1 MEKKIIYRMSSP
13 YRDEFRI
20 TGYEFGEGEKTVAI
34 IGAMRGD
41 EIQQQYVCAQIVKR
55 LMKIENDGKIDKG
68 CKILVIPNANPFSMN
83 LEKRFWSMDN
93 TDINRMFPGYDKG
106 ETTQRIA
113 AALFD
118 TLKNYTYGIQLASF
132 YMPGEFVPHVRML
145 DTGYQDTA
153 DARFFELPYI
163 YVRKPRPYDST
174 MLNYNWQ
181 IWNTFAFS
189 IYSGLT
195 NQLNT
200 DLAEETIHAIFRFM
214 NSKRIVNDLQRHGYV
229 SEIVTDDNH
238 VVVRS
243 KKAGIYTKLV
253 SANHAVEKGDLLARI
268 IDPYNGDTLDEILS
282 PCKGIVFF
290 AHYRPLVLE
299 DTIIFRIIEVKDTP

>member
-20 TGYEFGEGEKTVAI
+20 TGYEFGDGEKTVAI

-55 LMKIENDGKIDKG
+55 LIKIEKDGRIDKG

-118 TLKNYTYGIQLASF
+118 TLKNFRRKLAEGAAPADLLDHMCREILEKVEADKESGRIDRKTEHLQKEIAKTLGSYVQLVKAEGIVEANAAF
-132 YMPGEFVPHVRML
+132 DRVRVEFV
-145 DTGYQDTA
+145 
-153 DARFFELPYI
+153 
-163 YVRKPRPYDST
+163 KST
-174 MLNYNWQ
+174 
-181 IWNTFAFS
+181 
-189 IYSGLT
+189 
-195 NQLNT
+195 
-200 DLAEETIHAIFRFM
+200 E
-214 NSKRIVNDLQRHGYV
+214 KREQRIAAV
-229 SEIVTDDNH
+229 SENLECAFDFMERAFGESQEM
-238 VVVRS
+238 VVFITELTVNFYAAKFLSENESGRFY
-243 KKAGIYTKLV
+243 KY
-253 SANHAVEKGDLLARI
+253 NKGLLANERRASI
-268 IDPYNGDTLDEILS
+268 LGGIEEVEMLMNGN
-282 PCKGIVFF
+282 
-290 AHYRPLVLE
+290 
-299 DTIIFRIIEVKDTP
+299 

>member
-20 TGYEFGEGEKTVAI
+20 TGFTFGEGEKTVAI
-34 IGAMRGD
+34 VGAMRGD
-41 EIQQQYVCAQIVKR
+41 EIQQQYVCAQIVNR
-55 LMKIENDGKIDKG
+55 LTKLEKEGKIDKG
-68 CKILVIPNANPFSMN
+68 CKILVIPSANPFSMN

-113 AALFD
+113 AALFE
-118 TLKNYTYGIQLASF
+118 TLKDYTYGIQLASF
-132 YMPGEFVPHVRML
+132 YMPGEFVPHVRMM
-145 DTGYQDTA
+145 DTGYQDVA
-153 DARFFELPYI
+153 DARMFELPYV

-200 DLAEETIHAIFRFM
+200 DLADETIHAIFRFLDRKKII
-214 NSKRIVNDLQRHGYV
+214 SDFHRHGFV
-229 SEIVTDDNH
+229 SEIVNDDNH
-238 VVVRS
+238 VVVRTD
-243 KKAGIYTKLV
+243 KAGFYQKLV
-253 SANHAVEKGDLLARI
+253 SANQSVDKGDLLARI
-268 IDPYNGDTLDEILS
+268 IDPYNGETIREIVS
-282 PCKGIVFF
+282 PCKGIIFF

-299 DTIIFRIIEVKDTP
+299 DTIVFRIIASK

>member
-1 MEKKIIYRMSSP
+1 MEKKIIFRMSSP

-20 TGYEFGEGEKTVAI
+20 TGYEFGNGEKSVAI
-34 IGAMRGD
+34 VGAMRGD
-41 EIQQQYVCAQIVKR
+41 EIQQQYVCAQIVNR
-55 LMKIENDGKIDKG
+55 LTKLEKEDKLDKG
-68 CKILVIPNANPFSMN
+68 CKILVIPSANPFSMN

-118 TLKNYTYGIQLASF
+118 TLKDYTYGIQLASF
-132 YMPGEFVPHVRML
+132 YMPGEFVPHVRMM
-145 DTGYQDTA
+145 DTGYQDVA
-153 DARFFELPYI
+153 DAKFFELPYI

-200 DLAEETIHAIFRFM
+200 DLAEETVHAIFRFLDRKKIIAD
-214 NSKRIVNDLQRHGYV
+214 SHRHGFV
-229 SEIVTDDNH
+229 SEIVNDDNH
-238 VVVRS
+238 VVVRTD
-243 KKAGIYTKLV
+243 KAGFYIKLV
-253 SANHAVEKGDLLARI
+253 SANSAVEKGDLLAKI
-268 IDPYNGDTLDEILS
+268 IDPYNGDVIKEIYS
-282 PCKGIVFF
+282 PCKGIIFF

-299 DTIIFRIIEVKDTP
+299 DTIVFRIVKN